1 MWNTFSSKILI
12 SVAGM
17 IIMTALTIWYSAQ
30 RKSENTIHEIQEKN
44 AWNLLNTVTAGI
56 ENEYK
61 SIKFYR
67 DKQIETRKL
76 ELENMVGIVID
87 FLQTV
92 YNDIKTGKLSESQGY
107 DIVLHAI
114 NNIRYDDDT
123 GYFWIH
129 KASMPFSRMIIH
141 SAIPEYN
148 GMYLYPNPYHFK
160 NILGLR
166 EDLFLNMNKLCKKAG
181 GGYLRYQWSKP
192 SKNDSVTS
200 NKISFVRL
208 FKPWE
213 WIVGSGLYVDDIE
226 ADVQARIKTIINE
239 LNHTFS
245 EIKFDKYG
253 YMFMFDGSRNIL
265 VHPKFA
271 GKVFDDMKLPVE
283 ARNVFEQ
290 ILKHPN
296 QDSYIEYELWK
307 PNGDKTLYKKKAYI
321 KYFKPLDWYICVS
334 YYQEDM
340 IRPIKTLTAKLL
352 NQTLLLVLAGLIVA
366 FIMSRNIA
374 APLKRLVSAAELID
388 TKGIDATSIPITG
401 SKETRELG
409 LVLAR
414 AFDAIKTKDHIL
426 VASSN
431 KLRITLDSIGDAV
444 IATNLRGNITAMN
457 KAAIELTHWN
467 EDQAVGHQLH
477 EAIKFINPD
486 TEALIDDPV
495 EKVRAYGQE
504 THSAYNCLLFSP
516 NPKRQLVNY
525 SCTPIMSPDS
535 TLMGA
540 VLVIRDVTEQSV
552 LEAEL
557 QQTQKM
563 DSLGQLA
570 GGIAHDFNNMLAGI
584 MSAAELL
591 DHKLPPNDNTY
602 KKFVSLILSTCKKA
616 AELTE
621 KLLAFSRKGK
631 IMSSP
636 VNINT
641 VINDA
646 ISILERSL
654 NKRVEVCCFLKAQN
668 NTVTGDPSQLQNM
681 ILNLAVNAE
690 RSMPNGGILIIA
702 TRNIQLDEDYCNN
715 NTFTLSPGE
724 YIEIKVED
732 NGEGISPAAISRIF
746 EPFFSTGKSSQSSG
760 LGLSA
765 VYGSV
770 KEHNGEILASSQTDE
785 GTIFRIHLPVSLQ
798 NTGTVQRSNAEA
810 IINGEG
816 CILVID
822 DESIIRTVV
831 GHSLEDLGYKV
842 ILAENGED
850 GLARYIENRDSIDLV
865 ILDMVMPQMDG
876 RKCFKKLKEINP
888 DVKVIMA
895 SGFMNTVSITEM
907 LQEGI
912 LGFLQKPY
920 RRHELSKLVS
930 ELI

>member
-1 MWNTFSSKILI
+1 M
-12 SVAGM
+12 A
-17 IIMTALTIWYSAQ
+17 ALTIWYSAQ
-30 RKSENTIHEIQEKN
+30 RKSESTILEIQEEN

-61 SIKFYR
+61 SIEFYR
-67 DKQIETRKL
+67 NKQTETRKL

-87 FLQTV
+87 LLQTV
-92 YNDIKTGKLSESQGY
+92 YDDIKAGNLPETEGRY
-107 DIVLHAI
+107 IALHAI
-114 NNIRYDDDT
+114 NNMRYDNYT
-123 GYFWIH
+123 GYFWVH
-129 KASMPFSRMIIH
+129 EATLPFSKMIIH
-141 SAIPEYN
+141 STIPEYN
-148 GMYLYPNPYHFK
+148 GMPLYPDPKHFR
-160 NILGLR
+160 NIMSLR
-166 EDLFLNMNKLCKKAG
+166 EDLFLNMNRICRISG
-181 GGYLRYQWSKP
+181 GGYLKYQWSKP
-192 SKNDSVTS
+192 SKEDSVTY

-208 FKPWE
+208 FKPWN
-213 WIVGSGLYVDDIE
+213 WIIGSGLYVDDIE
-226 ADVQARIKTIINE
+226 ADVQARIKTIIKE

-245 EIKFDKYG
+245 EIKFDQYG
-253 YMFMFDGSRNIL
+253 YMFMFDGSHNIL

-271 GKVFDDMKLPVE
+271 GKVFDDMKLPTE
-283 ARNVFEQ
+283 ARNVFEH
-290 ILKHPN
+290 ILKQPAHDN
-296 QDSYIEYELWK
+296 NYIEYQLWK
-307 PNGDKTLYKKKAYI
+307 PDGNKTLYEKKAYI
-321 KYFKPLDWYICVS
+321 KYFEPLDWYICVS
-334 YYQEDM
+334 YYREDM
-340 IRPIKTLTAKLL
+340 VRPVNTLTAKLL
-352 NQTLLLVLAGLIVA
+352 TQTLLLVLAGLIVA

-388 TKGIDATSIPITG
+388 TKGIDATSIPVTG

-414 AFDAIKTKDHIL
+414 AFDAIRTKDNIL
-426 VASSN
+426 VASSS

-457 KAAIELTHWN
+457 KAAIQLTHWN
-467 EDQAVGHQLH
+467 EDQAVGRQLH
-477 EAIKFINPD
+477 EAIKFMNQD
-486 TEALIDDPV
+486 TETLMDDPV

-504 THSAYNCLLFSP
+504 NHSAQNCLLCSP
-516 NPKRQLVNY
+516 NPERRLVSY
-525 SCTPIMSPDS
+525 SCTPIMSPDN

-557 QQTQKM
+557 QQAQKM

-591 DHKLPPNDNTY
+591 EHKLPQDDKTY
-602 KKFVSLILSTCKKA
+602 RKFVNLILSTCKKA

-621 KLLAFSRKGK
+621 KLLAFSRKGR
-631 IMSSP
+631 IMSTP

-654 NKRVEVCCFLKAQN
+654 NKRVEVCCFLKASN

-681 ILNLAVNAE
+681 ILNLAVNSE
-690 RSMPNGGILIIA
+690 RSMSNGGILIIA
-702 TRNIQLDEDYCNN
+702 TRNIHLDEDYCNN
-715 NTFTLSPGE
+715 SAFTLSPGE

-732 NGEGISPAAISRIF
+732 NGEGISPAVISRIF
-746 EPFFSTGKSSQSSG
+746 EPFFSARKSSQGSG

-770 KEHNGEILASSQTDE
+770 KEHNGEILASSTSE
-785 GTIFRIHLPVSLQ
+785 GTIFRIHLPVSTQ
-798 NTGTVQRSNAEA
+798 NAGTVQRSNAEA

-816 CILVID
+816 CILVVD

-842 ILAENGED
+842 ILAENGEE
-850 GLARYIENRDSIDLV
+850 GLARYMENRDCIDLV